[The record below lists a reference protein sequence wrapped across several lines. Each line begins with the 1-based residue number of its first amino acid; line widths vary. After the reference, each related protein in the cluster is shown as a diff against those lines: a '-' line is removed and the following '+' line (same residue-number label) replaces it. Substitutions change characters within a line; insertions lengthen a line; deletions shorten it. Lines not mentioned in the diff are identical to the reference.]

1 MEMAAV
7 LFMDI
12 VRFSLNP
19 LEKQTELLRTL
30 QTIVRATEQFR
41 KAQAAGDLI
50 TLPTGD
56 GMALA
61 FFHDLVAP
69 VKCAIE
75 IQTALRSHP
84 ELPLRM
90 GVHTGP
96 IFRHSD
102 IKDNINVVGGGINIA
117 QRVMDCGDAG
127 HILVS
132 RPVAEVLEQM
142 TDWPAWLH
150 DLGTCEVKHGVRLQ
164 LYNVYRDGAGNAQK
178 PAKLKVRPQRKW
190 PIWTGIAAVLVLALV
205 LAYAYTDWFH
215 HRDSGPKSALR
226 YYVTVQKYRNG
237 KPFETPFRL
246 SGERVFEAGYQ
257 VRLTMSSPVDTYLYV
272 LNEGPKSNSKKPD
285 LNTLFPS
292 PEAHDGSARLSADEE
307 LNVPLGGFFLF
318 DKEKGVEKL
327 WVIWSR
333 AAIPELEALKPLA
346 NPQDLGVI
354 GESEQARAIMA
365 LLKKYAAAKVEA
377 QRDET
382 NRITILTGNSDILAY
397 IIRLDHD

>member
-1 MEMAAV
+1 MPAESSESQPSMEMAAV

-30 QTIVRATEQFR
+30 QTIVRATEQFG

-50 TLPTGD
+50 SLPTGD

-75 IQTALRSHP
+75 IQTALRGHP

-142 TDWPAWLH
+142 TDWAASLH
-150 DLGTCEVKHGVRLQ
+150 D
-164 LYNVYRDGAGNAQK
+164 
-178 PAKLKVRPQRKW
+178 
-190 PIWTGIAAVLVLALV
+190 
-205 LAYAYTDWFH
+205 
-215 HRDSGPKSALR
+215 
-226 YYVTVQKYRNG
+226 
-237 KPFETPFRL
+237 
-246 SGERVFEAGYQ
+246 
-257 VRLTMSSPVDTYLYV
+257 
-272 LNEGPKSNSKKPD
+272 
-285 LNTLFPS
+285 
-292 PEAHDGSARLSADEE
+292 
-307 LNVPLGGFFLF
+307 
-318 DKEKGVEKL
+318 
-327 WVIWSR
+327 
-333 AAIPELEALKPLA
+333 
-346 NPQDLGVI
+346 
-354 GESEQARAIMA
+354 
-365 LLKKYAAAKVEA
+365 
-377 QRDET
+377 
-382 NRITILTGNSDILAY
+382 
-397 IIRLDHD
+397 